1 MQGLCVM
8 NIKNPNLQYS
18 KLTSSLRDPGRTIA
32 DQQHKLV
39 FIYPMIVDNSLRI
52 YQDLIRD
59 FVSVNILK
67 EIFVS
72 NAINMVSQA
81 SQIYPVTD
89 ERGQET
95 DVARITGEIEHGTNG
110 YGGLFGRGNKTLTTR
125 RNIDKTEIQ
134 NQVKRKTE
142 VIRKIL
148 LNDPAYKSLK
158 PHIELITMD
167 NMIDVPIIVGTKAYG
182 IDSLVSTMMM
192 VVCVSENGKYTLR
205 DQSHVNQIFQKI
217 KTTNEEDAWQLLNN
231 LSNRPKKE
239 RGTVI
244 TWFLKRIDRSSQ
256 SIKNIGKRTKNSI
269 GGRISNFITKKIA
282 PDTLNR
288 TKTQYNLAVTSVK
301 DVHQRITNVKAD
313 PFTPDESFAILN
325 TVSDN
330 LDQAELFFKFALD
343 KKLLYGMHGVDNEKI
358 DMTSTRIAGPFVD
371 ILNNFHSRFIKT
383 ISVYG
388 IQVIQSLINMLY
400 PLGYNV
406 DTTALIRDKLDDFE
420 NELHGYL
427 MEDLKT
433 VLEKM
438 IADDE
443 GAERSKDKIE
453 RIKNLCSGD
462 FSDSDDL
469 ARSLIEMLNEPSDYL
484 NNPGFSY
491 DDLTTYLSKL
501 DKIYAKASVNTS
513 RFERVF
519 AKLVEKEH
527 LLTTV
532 HKMIA
537 TLFNKIAAELQGSY
551 MPDMSNVSIV
561 STYRGSGVLG
571 VPQINTIGDLNHY
584 VNDNILSASVS
595 YIYFLFMWQLQV
607 SLCEFVEVVHTH
619 LEVATESVLDF
630 PNYVFVIPVEICIAI
645 ANAIVARSWKD
656 ITHNP
661 GEGRQLAKA
670 LNDNYVKEIVKYISK
685 KIKVPNLIVI
695 DSKRGD
701 VYYKMMYNSKPQ
713 KVKLKSLQ
721 TYIDTIKDQTLTLK
735 NDTYY

>member
-1 MQGLCVM
+1 
-8 NIKNPNLQYS
+8 
-18 KLTSSLRDPGRTIA
+18 
-32 DQQHKLV
+32 
-39 FIYPMIVDNSLRI
+39 
-52 YQDLIRD
+52 
-59 FVSVNILK
+59 
-67 EIFVS
+67 
-72 NAINMVSQA
+72 
-81 SQIYPVTD
+81 
-89 ERGQET
+89 
-95 DVARITGEIEHGTNG
+95 
-110 YGGLFGRGNKTLTTR
+110 
-125 RNIDKTEIQ
+125 
-134 NQVKRKTE
+134 
-142 VIRKIL
+142 
-148 LNDPAYKSLK
+148 
-158 PHIELITMD
+158 
-167 NMIDVPIIVGTKAYG
+167 
-182 IDSLVSTMMM
+182 
-192 VVCVSENGKYTLR
+192 
-205 DQSHVNQIFQKI
+205 
-217 KTTNEEDAWQLLNN
+217 
-231 LSNRPKKE
+231 
-239 RGTVI
+239 
-244 TWFLKRIDRSSQ
+244 
-256 SIKNIGKRTKNSI
+256 
-269 GGRISNFITKKIA
+269 
-282 PDTLNR
+282 
-288 TKTQYNLAVTSVK
+288 
-301 DVHQRITNVKAD
+301 
-313 PFTPDESFAILN
+313 
-325 TVSDN
+325 
-330 LDQAELFFKFALD
+330 
-343 KKLLYGMHGVDNEKI
+343 
-358 DMTSTRIAGPFVD
+358 MTSTRIAGPFVD